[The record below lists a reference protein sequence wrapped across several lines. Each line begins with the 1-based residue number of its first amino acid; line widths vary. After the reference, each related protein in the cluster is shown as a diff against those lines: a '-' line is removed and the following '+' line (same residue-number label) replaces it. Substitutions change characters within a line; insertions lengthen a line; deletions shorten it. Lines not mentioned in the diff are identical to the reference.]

1 MLLMLPF
8 AGCIITAL
16 LPTRARTVLAWV
28 AGIVAASAAAQV
40 ILLFPQVRDGGV
52 LLESYAWVPS
62 LGLDI
67 VLRMDGFAW
76 IFAVIITTIGVL
88 VCLYA
93 RYYMSPD
100 DPVARFYALFLAFMG
115 AMLGIVLSGNLL
127 QLVVFWEA
135 TSLVSFL
142 LIGYWHRSEEH
153 TSELQ
158 SLMRISYA
166 VFCLKKKNKTSK

>member
-1 MLLMLPF
+1 MLLVLPC
-8 AGCIITAL
+8 AGCISTAL

-28 AGIVAASAAAQV
+28 AGIVAAIAAAQV

-76 IFAVIITTIGVL
+76 IFAVLITTIGVL

-93 RYYMSPD
+93 RYSFSPD
-100 DPVARFYALFLAFMG
+100 DPVAGFYSIFPPFLGAL
-115 AMLGIVLSGNLL
+115 
-127 QLVVFWEA
+127 
-135 TSLVSFL
+135 
-142 LIGYWHRSEEH
+142 
-153 TSELQ
+153 
-158 SLMRISYA
+158 
-166 VFCLKKKNKTSK
+166 

>member
-28 AGIVAASAAAQV
+28 AGIVAAIPAAQV

-76 IFAVIITTIGVL
+76 IFAVIIPTIGVL
-88 VCLYA
+88 VFLYA
-93 RYYMSPD
+93 RSSMSPD
-100 DPVARFYALFLAFMG
+100 DPVPRFYPLFLALLG
-115 AMLGIVLSGNLL
+115 ALRGLCM
-127 QLVVFWEA
+127 A
-135 TSLVSFL
+135 
-142 LIGYWHRSEEH
+142 RSDTRRVGKE
-153 TSELQ
+153 
-158 SLMRISYA
+158 Y
-166 VFCLKKKNKTSK
+166 V